1 MIDLYLLSIYRRAV
15 TILKTTEMPR
25 SQIAFA
31 RLLLSSKRNT
41 KESQDL
47 LDPIFSFLIE
57 MKCVKKVKKQEG
69 AKKRAAFVV
78 LGDQLDSVLN
88 TRLDYRMNLRNE
100 KMDLSVVEKRKRT
113 SPHRSSDGA
122 DLDQVND
129 EREDMERN
137 ENRSVKSMKKKRKV
151 SRVQQD
157 LAVL

>member
-1 MIDLYLLSIYRRAV
+1 
-15 TILKTTEMPR
+15 
-25 SQIAFA
+25 
-31 RLLLSSKRNT
+31 
-41 KESQDL
+41 
-47 LDPIFSFLIE
+47 

-69 AKKRAAFVV
+69 AKKRTAFVV

-88 TRLDYRMNLRNE
+88 TRLHYRMNLRNE
-100 KMDLSVVEKRKRT
+100 KMDLSVEKRKRT

-137 ENRSVKSMKKKRKV
+137 ENRSVGSMKKKRKV